1 MKKLSTYLFL
11 ILFSFQ
17 TPSQADDISD
27 FQIEGMSIGDS
38 ALDYFTKE
46 KIIENTVE
54 EYLKTAES
62 NKKFA
67 IAEFYLLENF
77 KTYQTIQII
86 YKINDKKYI
95 IQGIEGIIFYRENI
109 EDCYKKHKEISKELD
124 ELFSKEEKIDSP
136 KSKHPVDKSGKSFTK
151 DIYYKFNSGE
161 FVGVSCYDWSKDI
174 QYVDHLRIA
183 IRSKKYNEWLG
194 TL

>member
-11 ILFSFQ
+11 LLFSFQ

-27 FQIEGMSIGDS
+27 FQIEGMSIVDS

-151 DIYYKFNSGE
+151 DIYYKFHSGE
-161 FVGVSCYDWSKDI
+161 FVGV
-174 QYVDHLRIA
+174 
-183 IRSKKYNEWLG
+183 
-194 TL
+194 